1 MLGWN
6 STNCL
11 LAMTTTAFY
20 LLHNSRSCTLNFFT
34 FQLTVVFSCTVKR
47 LRELYPTKIRGA
59 FCYII
64 NFSLQD
70 NLSFIMTD
78 NEENILLCVV

>member
-1 MLGWN
+1 MG
-6 STNCL
+6 
-11 LAMTTTAFY
+11 
-20 LLHNSRSCTLNFFT
+20 
-34 FQLTVVFSCTVKR
+34 VFSCTVKR
-47 LRELYPTKIRGA
+47 LRELYPTKIIGT